1 MDSSADFAS
10 QNYPK
15 PEENQMNAKDHISHV
30 TFSGSQMK
38 VDLQEWNLAQVEV
51 GKWILSKI
59 DE

>member
-1 MDSSADFAS
+1 
-10 QNYPK
+10 
-15 PEENQMNAKDHISHV
+15 MNAKDHISHV